1 MNMRMDSL
9 TEVDQE
15 LLSDIRHIKKG
26 GYDDEYEEYGDD
38 YSYDEKPRRYGHRS
52 WE

>member
-9 TEVDQE
+9 TEVELE

-26 GYDDEYEEYGDD
+26 GYDNDEEYDDD
-38 YSYDEKPRRYGHRS
+38 YFDEKPRRYGHRS